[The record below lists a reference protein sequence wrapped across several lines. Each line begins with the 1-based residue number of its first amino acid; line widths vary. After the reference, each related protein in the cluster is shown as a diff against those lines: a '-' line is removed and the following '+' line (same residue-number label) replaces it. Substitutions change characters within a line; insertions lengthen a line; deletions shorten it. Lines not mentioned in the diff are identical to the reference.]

1 MSVLISVRSV
11 VVGIFANIFRNKG
24 FRVGE
29 FIFLTISGSFPG
41 GQLESKRK
49 VVRRRDNCDGTSK
62 AYSFSTLIDNDASE
76 ATFEVFGRMLGVS
89 EIRSVGFD
97 VHWSL

>member
-11 VVGIFANIFRNKG
+11 VVGILANIFRNKG

-62 AYSFSTLIDNDASE
+62 AYSFSTLMGDAVEEGSVVIGSG
-76 ATFEVFGRMLGVS
+76 TLGVS
-89 EIRSVGFD
+89 RVCSAGFG
-97 VHWSL
+97 VH